1 MLNIS
6 TPFQLKRHWIWTNC
20 NMNYTG
26 TANAGKMTNFG
37 VHFGFAS
44 PTLASQAGNTKRVHN
59 FRGTLCKK
67 SQQQWAVE
75 DSEKCS
81 NIRFPADHHIFTF
94 HTNFQ
99 VLSSI
104 TLRWL
109 KHQKVTLDSP
119 SGDQPMGWQPTTET
133 GRTLC
138 SQWGSDLGRNR
149 FFPPGDGGRLRTLEV
164 EVLGVQY
171 PASWKNLK
179 QKPAY
184 PHFEQ
189 TKPVWK
195 FTHYRQLL
203 RVLAGKRLQKSG
215 HVVTFWWLSNIF
227 SGKFSHFFH
236 EELTPPNTTSML
248 SPRCCWILPKCARK
262 KNQGKSCS
270 MGITPN
276 HFHT

>member
-1 MLNIS
+1 MAAPDVPHFKGIFSQALLGGKTNASFIPHMLNIS
-6 TPFQLKRHWIWTNC
+6 TPFQLKRLWIWTNC

-99 VLSSI
+99 VHLFHYC

-109 KHQKVTLDSP
+109 KH
-119 SGDQPMGWQPTTET
+119 
-133 GRTLC
+133 
-138 SQWGSDLGRNR
+138 
-149 FFPPGDGGRLRTLEV
+149 
-164 EVLGVQY
+164 
-171 PASWKNLK
+171 
-179 QKPAY
+179 
-184 PHFEQ
+184 
-189 TKPVWK
+189 
-195 FTHYRQLL
+195 
-203 RVLAGKRLQKSG
+203 LQ
-215 HVVTFWWLSNIF
+215 
-227 SGKFSHFFH
+227 
-236 EELTPPNTTSML
+236 
-248 SPRCCWILPKCARK
+248 
-262 KNQGKSCS
+262 
-270 MGITPN
+270 N
-276 HFHT
+276 HP